1 MFVMTVLCCILHVL
15 LCCFRCCWVDRVVV
29 QALLAMI
36 LWDMCVC
43 DDCSVLYTT
52 CVTVL
57 FQVLLGRQ
65 GGGAGTAGHD
75 TVGYVC
81 L

>member
-15 LCCFRCCWVDRVVV
+15 L
-29 QALLAMI
+29 
-36 LWDMCVC
+36 
-43 DDCSVLYTT
+43 
-52 CVTVL
+52 L

-65 GGGAGTAGHD
+65 GGGTGSGGHD

>member
-1 MFVMTVLCCILHVL
+1 MFVMTALCCILHVL
-15 LCCFRCCWVDRVVV
+15 L
-29 QALLAMI
+29 
-36 LWDMCVC
+36 
-43 DDCSVLYTT
+43 
-52 CVTVL
+52 L

-65 GGGAGTAGHD
+65 GGGTGSGGHD